1 MDPALIRRSMNNR
14 VGFQTHTK
22 TKWICTWVN
31 VFCQPEGGSSNI
43 GLLQCVAVCWLQ
55 GVAEC
60 CNTSEGLFLQKIW
73 DTLGRPWGDC
83 DVRQDALIWG
93 MTHPYETWVSNEI
106 WLVYMSYHEW
116 VVSATRCT
124 TLQHTATHC
133 PLGGCLCRQMSRVCN
148 TKQHA
153 VTHCNALQH
162 TAHGA
167 VVSSCNMRADT
178 THLPEQT
185 RLICRNRQPYSSCNM
200 RGVEWMSRVCNTL
213 QHTTTH
219 CSWSGGL
226 FL

>member
-106 WLVYMSYHEW
+106 WMFIWAITNELCLQHAAPHCNTLLFTAHWAAVCAGKW
-116 VVSATRCT
+116 VVSAT
-124 TLQHTATHC
+124 Q
-133 PLGGCLCRQMSRVCN
+133 N
-148 TKQHA
+148 
-153 VTHCNALQH
+153 
-162 TAHGA
+162 
-167 VVSSCNMRADT
+167 
-178 THLPEQT
+178 
-185 RLICRNRQPYSSCNM
+185 
-200 RGVEWMSRVCNTL
+200 NTL
-213 QHTTTH
+213 
-219 CSWSGGL
+219 
-226 FL
+226 